1 MNNFTQRLITGIVF
15 VAVIIGAVM
24 WQAYSFLVLL
34 LMINFACINEY
45 QRIINEK
52 LSGIDNWKN
61 NYRAI
66 NSIFSSCIVLILF
79 FVAKGDLPLLFL
91 TAVAVFP
98 VSWFVIEMYTRSEEP
113 FTNVCYN
120 AMGLFYVA
128 VPLSSASLLVFANP
142 EKSYQ
147 YQYLLAI
154 LIFSWAND
162 SWAYLTGSKWGKT
175 KLFERISPKKS
186 WEGFFGGITA
196 AVVLGFIVYFVFPL
210 LGTAKISLIHYT
222 ILAVLS
228 GIASTIGDLTE
239 SMIKR
244 NLQLKDTG
252 SALPGH
258 GGWLDRFDGLLFAL
272 PIGAF
277 YIMIVQPSPL

>member
-1 MNNFTQRLITGIVF
+1 MNNFTQRLLTGIIF
-15 VAVIIGAVM
+15 VTVIIAAVM
-24 WQAYSFLVLL
+24 WHPYSFLALILL
-34 LMINFACINEY
+34 INGVCINEY

-52 LSGIDNWKN
+52 LSGIENWKN
-61 NYRAI
+61 NYRFI
-66 NSIFSSCIVLILF
+66 NTVYSTAIVLILF
-79 FVAKGDLPLLFL
+79 FVAKGDLPLLFI

-98 VSWFVIEMYTRSEEP
+98 VSWFIIEMYTRSEEP

-128 VPLSSASLLVFANP
+128 IPLSSASLLVFAN
-142 EKSYQ
+142 EGKTYQ

-154 LIFSWAND
+154 LLFAWAND
-162 SWAYLTGSKWGKT
+162 SWAYVIGSTWGKT

-196 AVVLGFIVYFVFPL
+196 AIIFSFIVYFVFPL
-210 LGTAKISLIHYT
+210 LGAEKISIIHYL
-222 ILAVLS
+222 ILAVFTAIS
-228 GIASTIGDLTE
+228 STVGDLTE

-252 SALPGH
+252 SSLPGH
-258 GGWLDRFDGLLFAL
+258 GGWLDRFDGLLFSL
-272 PIGAF
+272 PVGAF
-277 YIMIVQPSPL
+277 YIMIARPIPL